1 MRPIVERGRVVSHL
15 KQNTGYQRSEITSL
29 LGRERELREL
39 GDALTDAGRER
50 GRIVVIEGQAG
61 IGKTTLLAALLDD
74 AAERGFATFRARASD
89 LESNVPYGCMHRLLE
104 PAVSGA
110 SARER
115 DPFED
120 AAAHASLLF
129 ARGNRIEA
137 RPAADD
143 GFATLHGLYWLLNNL
158 TRERPMVLCI
168 DDLHWADPETLR
180 FLGYLAPRLDGL
192 ALAVVASVR
201 PQSNPTADMA
211 RLLAAPEAITL
222 RPGPL
227 SVEATAVL
235 CEREL
240 GTAVAQD
247 FAAACHS
254 ATGGNPFFL
263 QTLLREA
270 RELRYLTDASQA
282 AQVRRIGPTAVA
294 RAVLLRLA
302 TAPATVTALVRAIS
316 VLGDAASVLEAA
328 RLADLDDEA
337 AARAADLLVELAI
350 LRRAEGLEFAHP
362 IVQSA
367 IYEHIGSHERAR
379 MHARAARLLSERDVT
394 DERIAAQIMKSEPSG
409 EPWRVDRLRRVAAR
423 ALAQGA
429 PAAAVTWLTRA
440 LAESP
445 QPAVRSELLLEL
457 GSAELRLGRPEALD
471 HLRDAVAGVR
481 HSALLATAARQLAN
495 AYSMAGNSDAALSAL
510 ESAIA
515 TIDTQDR
522 ELALVLEAELAAKS
536 QHAGERAREA
546 AATRLAKRRGL
557 EGGTPGERLVLASL
571 AFEEARASESE
582 REAVRCIDRG
592 LAGGG
597 WFDQQ
602 PDVVGPFYA
611 LVISLLETDALEL
624 AHTTLERAL
633 TEARARGSI
642 PATAFL
648 TAHRGWFHLR
658 GGDLALAEAD
668 ARTALDLLSAHD
680 IRLGSRFALA
690 LLVEALVGK
699 GHIEAA
705 DDAMRTHAAGADIP
719 PGLANNKLLEARGLL
734 RIAQGHSRAGLDDQI
749 EFGRRDEGSGAANP
763 LASRWRTHACLAL
776 RAAGD
781 EDAARRLIAEE
792 LDRARRWGAASGIGR
807 AMRVAALID
816 HDHATFVDRL
826 SEATT
831 ILEGSP
837 ARLEYAHALVD
848 LGAAHRRAN
857 RRAEARGTLEK
868 GLKLA
873 RRCGAEVLV
882 ERADVELRAK
892 SGLEQLTA
900 SERRVAELAVKGH
913 SNPQIAQALFVTR
926 KTVETHLGHI
936 YSKLEI
942 AGRTELARALAKDAE
957 D

>member
-1 MRPIVERGRVVSHL
+1 MRHVLSIVAMS
-15 KQNTGYQRSEITSL
+15 QQPEIASL
-29 LGRERELREL
+29 LDRERELREL
-39 GDALTDAGRER
+39 GDALTDACRER
-50 GRIVVIEGQAG
+50 GRIVVVEGPPG
-61 IGKTTLLAALLDD
+61 IGKTTLLAALLAD
-74 AAERGFATFRARASD
+74 AADKGFTTCRARASD
-89 LESNVPYGCMHRLLE
+89 LESDVPYGCMHRLLG
-104 PAVSGA
+104 PAVS
-110 SARER
+110 SALTRER

-129 ARGNRIEA
+129 ARGDHVRA
-137 RPAADD
+137 RPAADCE
-143 GFATLHGLYWLLNNL
+143 FSTLHGLYWLLNNL
-158 TRERPMVLCI
+158 ARERPMVLCL
-168 DDLHWADPETLR
+168 DDLQWADPETVR

-192 ALAVVASVR
+192 PLAVVASVR
-201 PQSNPTADMA
+201 PQSTVPADMA

-240 GTAVAQD
+240 GAAVAQE
-247 FAAACHS
+247 FAAACHG

-270 RELRYLTDASQA
+270 RELRYLTDASQV
-282 AQVRRIGPTAVA
+282 AQVRRIGPAAVA

-302 TAPATVTALVRAIS
+302 SAPPAVTALVRAIS

-328 RLADLDDEA
+328 RLADLDDDA

-367 IYEHIGSHERAR
+367 IYQHIGSHERAR

-394 DERIAAQIMKSEPSG
+394 DERIAAQVMKSEPSA
-409 EPWRVDRLRRVAAR
+409 EPWRIERLRRVAAR

-429 PAAAVTWLTRA
+429 PAAALTWFTRA
-440 LAESP
+440 LTESP
-445 QPAVRSELLLEL
+445 PPGVRSELLLEL
-457 GSAELRLGRPEALD
+457 GTVELRLGMPEALG
-471 HLRDAVAGVR
+471 HLRDAVAGLQ

-495 AYSMAGNSDAALSAL
+495 AYSNAGNSDGALAAL

-515 TIDTQDR
+515 TVETLDR
-522 ELALVLEAELAAKS
+522 ELALTLEAEFAAKS
-536 QHAGERAREA
+536 QQAGDHARAVA
-546 AATRLAKRRGL
+546 AKRLAKRRGL
-557 EGGTPGERLVLASL
+557 DGGTPGERLVLASL
-571 AFEEARASESE
+571 SFEEARASESE

-602 PDVVGPFYA
+602 PDIVGPFYA

-633 TEARARGSI
+633 IEARARCSI

-668 ARTALDLLSAHD
+668 ARTALDLLSTHD

-690 LLVEALVGK
+690 LLVKALVGK
-699 GHIEAA
+699 GHIEPA
-705 DDAMRTHAAGADIP
+705 DDAMRTHAPGADIP
-719 PGLANNKLLEARGLL
+719 SGLANSKLLEARGLL
-734 RIAQGHSRAGLDDQI
+734 RIAQGKARAGLEDLI
-749 EFGRRDEGSGAANP
+749 EFGRREELSGAAHP
-763 LASRWRTHACLAL
+763 QASRWRTPASLAL
-776 RAAGD
+776 RATGE

-792 LDRARRWGAASGIGR
+792 LDRARRWGAASGIGM
-807 AMRVAALID
+807 AMRAAALID
-816 HDHATFVDRL
+816 HDTATFVDRL
-826 SEATT
+826 SEAATV
-831 ILEGSP
+831 LQGSP
-837 ARLEYAHALVD
+837 AKLEYAHALVD

-857 RRAEARGTLEK
+857 RRAEARGILEK

-873 RRCGAEVLV
+873 RRCGADALV
-882 ERADVELRAK
+882 ERADVELRAAGGRSSDPAK
-892 SGLEQLTA
+892 GGFEQLTA
-900 SERRVAELAVKGH
+900 SERRVAELAAKGNT
-913 SNPQIAQALFVTR
+913 NPQIAQALFVTR
-926 KTVETHLGHI
+926 KTVETHLGRI

-942 AGRTELARALAKDAE
+942 AGRAELARALAKQAE

>member
-1 MRPIVERGRVVSHL
+1 MPLS
-15 KQNTGYQRSEITSL
+15 QQSL
-29 LGRERELREL
+29 IARLLDREREFREL
-39 GDALTDAGRER
+39 GDALSDARREC
-50 GRIVVIEGQAG
+50 GRIVVIEGPAG

-74 AAERGFATFRARASD
+74 AAERGFAAFRARASD
-89 LESNVPYGCMHRLLE
+89 LESNVPYGCLHRLLA

-110 SARER
+110 SASER

-129 ARGNRIEA
+129 THGDRVQT

-158 TRERPMVLCI
+158 ARERPMVLCI
-168 DDLHWADPETLR
+168 DDLQWADPETVR

-192 ALAVVASVR
+192 PLAVVASVR
-201 PQSNPTADMA
+201 SQSNVTADMA

-240 GTAVAQD
+240 GAAVAPD
-247 FAAACHS
+247 FATACHG

-270 RELRYLTDASQA
+270 RELRYLSDASQA
-282 AQVRRIGPTAVA
+282 AQVRRIGPAAVA
-294 RAVLLRLA
+294 RAVRLRLA
-302 TAPATVTALVRAIS
+302 TAPAEVTTLVRAIS
-316 VLGDAASVLEAA
+316 VLGDTASVLEAA
-328 RLADLDDEA
+328 RLADLDDDA

-350 LRRAEGLEFAHP
+350 LKRAEGLEFAHP
-362 IVQSA
+362 IIQSA
-367 IYEHIGSHERAR
+367 IYEDIGSHERAR
-379 MHARAARLLSERDVT
+379 MHARAARLLSKRDAR

-409 EPWRVDRLRRVAAR
+409 EPWRIERLRRVARR
-423 ALAQGA
+423 AHAQGA

-445 QPAVRSELLLEL
+445 PRARKSELLLEL
-457 GSAELRLGRPEALD
+457 GSAELRLGMPEALS
-471 HLRDAVAGVR
+471 HLRDAAADLQHPR
-481 HSALLATAARQLAN
+481 MLATAARQLAN
-495 AYSMAGNSDAALSAL
+495 AYTMAGNIDAALSAL

-515 TIDTQDR
+515 TVETHDR
-522 ELALVLEAELAAKS
+522 EVALILEAELAGKS
-536 QHAGERAREA
+536 QHAGVRGRAA

-557 EGGTPGERLVLASL
+557 EGSTPGERLVLASL
-571 AFEEARASESE
+571 AFEAARASESE
-582 REAVRCIDRG
+582 PEAVRCIERG

-597 WFDQQ
+597 WLDQQ

-611 LVISLLETDALEL
+611 LVIGLLGTDALEL

-633 TEARARGSI
+633 TEASARCSI

-648 TAHRGWFHLR
+648 IAHRGWFHLR
-658 GGDLALAEAD
+658 GGDLTLAEAD

-680 IRLGSRFALA
+680 IRLGHRFALA
-690 LLVEALVGK
+690 LLVEALVGR

-705 DDAMRTHAAGADIP
+705 EGAMRTHAPGPDIP
-719 PGLANNKLLEARGLL
+719 PGLANYRMLEARGLL
-734 RIAQGHSRAGLDDQI
+734 RIAQGNSRAGLEDQI
-749 EFGRRDEGSGAANP
+749 EFGRREEMSGPANP
-763 LASRWRTHACLAL
+763 LASRWRTHASLTF
-776 RAAGD
+776 RAAG
-781 EDAARRLIAEE
+781 EEHAARRLIAEE
-792 LDRARRWGAASGIGR
+792 LDRARRWGAASGVGM

-816 HDHATFVDRL
+816 PDNARFVDRL
-826 SEATT
+826 SEAATV
-831 ILEGSP
+831 LQGSP
-837 ARLEYAHALVD
+837 AKLEYAHALVD

-857 RRAEARGTLEK
+857 RRAEARGILEK

-873 RRCGAEVLV
+873 RRCGADALV
-882 ERADVELRAK
+882 ERADVELRAAGGRSSDPAK
-892 SGLEQLTA
+892 GGLEQLTA
-900 SERRVAELAVKGH
+900 SERRVAALAAKGN
-913 SNPQIAQALFVTR
+913 SNPQIAQTLFVTR
-926 KTVETHLGHI
+926 KTVETHLGRI

-942 AGRTELARALAKDAE
+942 AGRAELGRALAKHAE

>member
-1 MRPIVERGRVVSHL
+1 MSQQSGIAR
-15 KQNTGYQRSEITSL
+15 L
-29 LGRERELREL
+29 LDRERELREL
-39 GDALTDAGRER
+39 DDALSDARREQ
-50 GRIVVIEGQAG
+50 GRIVVIEGPAG

-74 AAERGFATFRARASD
+74 AAESGFAAFRARASD
-89 LESNVPYGCMHRLLE
+89 LESNVPYGCMQRLLE

-129 ARGNRIEA
+129 TRGDRALA
-137 RPAADD
+137 RPAADG
-143 GFATLHGLYWLLNNL
+143 GFGTLHGLYWLLNNL
-158 TRERPMVLCI
+158 SRERPMVLCI
-168 DDLHWADPETLR
+168 DDLQWADPETVR

-192 ALAVVASVR
+192 PLAVVASVR
-201 PQSNPTADMA
+201 PQSNVTADMA
-211 RLLAAPEAITL
+211 RLLAAPEGITL

-240 GTAVAQD
+240 GAAVAQD
-247 FAAACHS
+247 FAEACHG

-270 RELRYLTDASQA
+270 RELRYLTDASQV

-294 RAVLLRLA
+294 RAVLVRLA
-302 TAPATVTALVRAIS
+302 TAPAAVIALVRAIS
-316 VLGDAASVLEAA
+316 VLGDTASVLEAA
-328 RLADLDDEA
+328 RLADVDDDA

-350 LRRAEGLEFAHP
+350 LRYAEGLEFAHP

-379 MHARAARLLSERDVT
+379 MHARAARMLSERDAP
-394 DERIAAQIMKSEPSG
+394 DERIAAQVMKSEPSG
-409 EPWRVDRLRRVAAR
+409 EPWRIERLRRVAAR

-429 PAAAVTWLTRA
+429 PACALTWLTRA

-445 QPAVRSELLLEL
+445 PRAVRSELLLEL
-457 GSAELRLGRPEALD
+457 GSAELRLGMPEALD
-471 HLRDAVAGVR
+471 HLRDAAAGVQQ
-481 HSALLATAARQLAN
+481 SALLATAARQLAN
-495 AYSMAGNSDAALSAL
+495 AYSNAGNSDGALSAL

-515 TIDTQDR
+515 TVETDDR
-522 ELALVLEAELAAKS
+522 ELALILEAELAAKS
-536 QHAGERAREA
+536 QQAGDRARA
-546 AATRLAKRRGL
+546 AATTRLAKRRGL
-557 EGGTPGERLVLASL
+557 DGGTPGERLVLASL

-633 TEARARGSI
+633 TEARGRCSI

-658 GGDLALAEAD
+658 GGDLTLAEAD
-668 ARTALDLLSAHD
+668 ARTALDMLSAHD
-680 IRLGSRFALA
+680 IRLGIRFALA

-699 GHIEAA
+699 GHIAA
-705 DDAMRTHAAGADIP
+705 AEGAMRTHAPGADIP
-719 PGLANNKLLEARGLL
+719 PGLANSKLLEARGLL
-734 RIAQGHSRAGLDDQI
+734 RIAQRNSRAGLEDHI
-749 EFGRRDEGSGAANP
+749 EFGRRDELSGAANP
-763 LASRWRTHACLAL
+763 LASRWRAHACLAF
-776 RAAGD
+776 RAAGE

-792 LDRARRWGAASGIGR
+792 LDRARRWGAASGIGM
-807 AMRVAALID
+807 AMRVAALVD
-816 HDHATFVDRL
+816 HDKATFVDRL
-826 SEATT
+826 SEAAT
-831 ILEGSP
+831 ILQGSP
-837 ARLEYAHALVD
+837 AKLEYAHALVD
-848 LGAAHRRAN
+848 LGAGHRRAN
-857 RRAEARGTLEK
+857 RRAEARGILEK

-873 RRCGAEVLV
+873 RRCGADALAG
-882 ERADVELRAK
+882 RAEVELRAAGGRSSDPAK
-892 SGLEQLTA
+892 SGLQQLTA
-900 SERRVAELAVKGH
+900 SERRIAELAARGQ

-942 AGRTELARALAKDAE
+942 AGRAELARALAQQAE
-957 D
+957 V